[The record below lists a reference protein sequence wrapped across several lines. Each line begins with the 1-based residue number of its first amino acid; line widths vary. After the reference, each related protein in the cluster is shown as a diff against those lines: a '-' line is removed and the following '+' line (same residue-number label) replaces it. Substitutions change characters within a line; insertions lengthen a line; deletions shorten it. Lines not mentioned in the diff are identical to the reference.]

1 MKACR
6 ACRSDRLTLFL
17 PLGDHP
23 LANGFLDD
31 GQLAR
36 PEAVFPLDTYA
47 CLDCGLIQIS
57 DNVPAD
63 YFRQY
68 VYVPSTSDVMHAH
81 FAAFADAIVTGLLP
95 DPGGL
100 VVDIGC
106 NDGLLLKSL
115 KDRGAH
121 TLGVDPATNIVE
133 IARGQG
139 VEVVNE
145 YFDSALARRIRAEYG
160 PARVIVTTN
169 TFHHIGDLD
178 PFTEGVAILLD
189 DGGTFIVELPHALE
203 IVAQNQFDGIYHE
216 HVSQFTVKSIVDHC
230 RLFGMEVYAVEKLPV
245 HGGSIR
251 AFVRKAAGAD
261 AAPLATVAEWIAR
274 ERGQGLFS
282 ADTYAA
288 FRDRVET
295 IRNDLMALLGELK
308 DQGHRIVGYGAS
320 ARGNTLLNYYR
331 IGPDILDYIADRNSL
346 KNGLY
351 TPGMHIPVVP
361 VERIVED
368 RPDFVLVLAWNFAE
382 EIMAQQDEYRRLG
395 GRFVLPIPEPRI
407 VAEDDGPGGHDGG

>member
-23 LANGFLDD
+23 LANGFLD
-31 GQLAR
+31 GAQLAR
-36 PEAVFPLDTYA
+36 PEAVFPLDAYA

-63 YFRQY
+63 FFRQY
-68 VYVPSTSDVMHAH
+68 VYVPSTSDVMRAH
-81 FAAFADAIVTGLLP
+81 FVAFADAIVTGLLP
-95 DPGGL
+95 DPGKL

-106 NDGLLLKSL
+106 NDGLLLESL
-115 KDRGAH
+115 KARGAR

-133 IARGQG
+133 IARERG
-139 VEVVNE
+139 VEVINE

-160 PARVIVTTN
+160 PARVIITTN

-189 DGGTFIVELPHALE
+189 DGGTFVVELPHALE

-251 AFVRKAAGAD
+251 AFVRKAASAD
-261 AAPLATVAEWIAR
+261 AAPPETVAEWIAR
-274 ERGQGLFS
+274 ERAQGLFT
-282 ADTYAA
+282 AETYAA

-295 IRNDLMALLGELK
+295 IRKDLMALLGELK

-320 ARGNTLLNYYR
+320 ARGNTLLNYYG
-331 IGPDILDYIADRNSL
+331 IGSDLLDFLADRSQL
-346 KNGLY
+346 KHGLY
-351 TPGMHIPVVP
+351 SPGMHIPIVP
-361 VERIVED
+361 PETILKEQ
-368 RPDFVLVLAWNFAE
+368 PDYLLILAWNFAE
-382 EIMAQQDEYRRLG
+382 EIMAQQDEFRRRG
-395 GRFVLPIPEPRI
+395 GKFILPIPEPRI
-407 VAEDDGPGGHDGG
+407 VG